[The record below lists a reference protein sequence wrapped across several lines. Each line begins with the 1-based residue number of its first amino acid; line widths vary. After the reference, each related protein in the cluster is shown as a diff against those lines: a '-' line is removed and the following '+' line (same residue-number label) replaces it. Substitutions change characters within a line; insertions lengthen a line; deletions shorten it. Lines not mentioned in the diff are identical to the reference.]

1 MNLRGPDD
9 RLASSI
15 GDTLRAA
22 WMPGDWFELT
32 PRVVQHYAWKA
43 SIARDAFIHCYRPE
57 PFRMVEIGTR
67 CGYSLR
73 AFRGGVGGEAMAGH
87 DAVDALCIDAGIDDD
102 SPACLDHFLKW
113 VRGNSIPVRLV
124 QALSSRIDRLYPAP
138 HFAHVDG
145 DHSFAGCHHDLSLVC
160 SAAVILVDD
169 CDNLDVKR
177 AVDTFLRLFP
187 NRAAQFVNDGLR
199 TLGVIS
205 WDGPMGPNGPSGR
218 QG

>member
-22 WMPGDWFELT
+22 WMPGDWFELNDQ
-32 PRVVQHYAWKA
+32 VVQHYAWKA

-57 PFRMVEIGTR
+57 PFRLVEIGTR

-124 QALSSRIDRLYPAP
+124 QALSLRIDHLYPAP

-145 DHSFAGCHHDLSLVC
+145 DHSFIGCLNDLNLVC

-169 CDNLDVKR
+169 CDNLEVKR
-177 AVDTFLRLFP
+177 AVDTFLRGLP
-187 NRAAQFVNDGLR
+187 SRAAQYVNDGLR

-205 WDGPMGPNGPSGR
+205 WDGPSGPIGPRG
-218 QG
+218 